1 MDHFMNCL
9 QKLIWLW
16 SNESTVLV
24 SHNFTIG
31 LTHKQCTGQTNILP
45 SAPSS
50 LSKLFMLFIIS
61 QFRYL
66 LIILFSVFDE
76 IGMWND
82 WYWDWISRT
91 WIVQNRHQCSC
102 YWHHHHRWFC
112 GRQVAMSMIYE
123 NKQTKKLVTIIS
135 IRSNE
140 WQWLIL
146 RQRQTK
152 NENNGVWRNRVFHIS
167 MWNSTTNILNS
178 HYINSNLL
186 LW

>member
-1 MDHFMNCL
+1 
-9 QKLIWLW
+9 
-16 SNESTVLV
+16 
-24 SHNFTIG
+24 
-31 LTHKQCTGQTNILP
+31 
-45 SAPSS
+45 
-50 LSKLFMLFIIS
+50 MLFIIS

-167 MWNSTTNILNS
+167 NLKLYRKSWIDIMIIWTSIELYQLFSHILS
-178 HYINSNLL
+178 H
-186 LW
+186 